1 MCGYDTTNF
10 LRGQGLEFVKVAVC
24 AILPQ
29 QKPLPAALWQQRGAF
44 LFVFFGGLRGVPRAR
59 VGAVNMG
66 AQALPRSAFQSN
78 AGAGLEPAPA

>member
-1 MCGYDTTNF
+1 MVYVTTLFMPVSRDFPAF
-10 LRGQGLEFVKVAVC
+10 LFLFWH
-24 AILPQ
+24 LPAQ

-44 LFVFFGGLRGVPRAR
+44 LFVFFGRLRGVPRAR
-59 VGAVNMG
+59 VGAVNKG